1 MHVLSTLRKQL
12 YIAERVVGSIPI
24 MDETTEGAA
33 LVVHVVLYICF
44 VSVAIDTLNAWTRGT
59 PEWSAFWGAI
69 SPYSMLYTSG
79 KCIARLSASG
89 MSCTVLAMAYIVARV
104 RVCAPEAESRIWA
117 NIDYVANRLVVRA
130 IQSGLAS
137 LGAVPLHVALSAF
150 FIAFSMTRDGG
161 DMASNATMVSF
172 TSVLTLSLAQCAAN
186 AAPTPTTMMLASLST
201 IATLAAMRTKWDW
214 PGKVACLGFSTAWSA
229 HMQRAGALH
238 LSNWHEI
245 LVLNL

>member
-1 MHVLSTLRKQL
+1 MGRRAHARVGGGVGHTAGISCSKSPPWLPLLHVLRILRKQL

-89 MSCTVLAMAYIVARV
+89 MSCTVLAMAYVVARV
-104 RVCAPEAESRIWA
+104 RVCAPEVSNSFRP
-117 NIDYVANRLVVRA
+117 
-130 IQSGLAS
+130 QS
-137 LGAVPLHVALSAF
+137 PLF
-150 FIAFSMTRDGG
+150 
-161 DMASNATMVSF
+161 
-172 TSVLTLSLAQCAAN
+172 CA
-186 AAPTPTTMMLASLST
+186 PQLPL
-201 IATLAAMRTKWDW
+201 
-214 PGKVACLGFSTAWSA
+214 
-229 HMQRAGALH
+229 
-238 LSNWHEI
+238 
-245 LVLNL
+245 

>member
-1 MHVLSTLRKQL
+1 
-12 YIAERVVGSIPI
+12 
-24 MDETTEGAA
+24 
-33 LVVHVVLYICF
+33 
-44 VSVAIDTLNAWTRGT
+44 
-59 PEWSAFWGAI
+59 
-69 SPYSMLYTSG
+69 MLYTSG

-104 RVCAPEAESRIWA
+104 RVCAPETESRIWT
-117 NIDYVANRLVVRA
+117 NIDYVANRLAVRA

-137 LGAVPLHVALSAF
+137 LGAVPLHIALSAF

-172 TSVLTLSLAQCAAN
+172 TSVLALSLAQCAAN

-214 PGKVACLGFSTAWSA
+214 PGSLQLSQKLLPLVPLQPILCSSSA
-229 HMQRAGALH
+229 HRASDLRNSFPQLSPLLSSFHEQARWRALASAPH
-238 LSNWHEI
+238 GPRTCSGRAPCTSPTGTRYWFTPCVTVCNTMTGF
-245 LVLNL
+245 